1 MKLKAFEFEAN
12 SHGFEEITID
22 LSMADNISE
31 IKTFTKSEI
40 AEHLGYDVRKNGV
53 HFTADDFNP
62 HRGYFERDFFA
73 QWEDFELQDNEIKQF
88 LEDKDL
94 LYTEEENQEILCLET
109 ALQMEYD
116 RCNNCFDLIS
126 AGRIKSIAKK
136 LNLTVE

>member
-1 MKLKAFEFEAN
+1 MKLKAFEFEATSN
-12 SHGFEEITID
+12 GFEEITIS
-22 LSMADNISE
+22 LSMGDNLSE
-31 IKTFTKSEI
+31 IKKFTKSEI

-53 HFTADDFNP
+53 QFTDYYFNQN
-62 HRGYFERDFFA
+62 RMYSERDFFA
-73 QWEDFELQDNEIKQF
+73 QWEDFEFEDGEIKQF

-94 LYTEEENQEILCLET
+94 LYTEEEYQEVLCLET

-126 AGRIKSIAKK
+126 AGHIKSIAKK